1 MQVDVKYILDDHAED
16 CPLGIDLGWSDEEE
30 YEVVDNLVRLVG
42 EGYIFY
48 NEMFKGWLDIADFV
62 WIRNER
68 KQKKKEAKE
77 IKIKGNVHET
87 ANVKASDPT
96 LTEQVESLLLHN

>member
-1 MQVDVKYILDDHAED
+1 MKYILDDHAED

-30 YEVVDNLVRLVG
+30 DEVIDNLVRFVG
-42 EGYIFY
+42 EDYIFH
-48 NEMFKGWLDIADFV
+48 NEIFKGGLDIADFV

-68 KQKKKEAKE
+68 KQKKKEAKK
-77 IKIKGNVHET
+77 IKTKGNVNET
-87 ANVKASDPT
+87 ANVEASDPT